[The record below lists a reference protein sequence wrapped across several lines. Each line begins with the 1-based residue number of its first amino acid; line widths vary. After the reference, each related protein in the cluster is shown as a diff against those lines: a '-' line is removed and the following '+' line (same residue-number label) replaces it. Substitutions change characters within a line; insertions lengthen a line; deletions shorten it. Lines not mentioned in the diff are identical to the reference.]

1 MAAMNTLIY
10 PVKDLETA
18 KAVFTTLLGA
28 EPHTDQPYYV
38 GYNVDGQEFALD
50 PNGHSKGLTGP
61 VPYWSVDDITDRI
74 SALVAA
80 GARVLQEPTEVGG
93 GRRTAVLVDSDGN
106 HIGLMQDS

>member
-10 PVKDLETA
+10 PVKDLERA

-50 PNGHSKGLTGP
+50 PNGHGKGLTGP
-61 VPYWSVDDITDRI
+61 VPYWSVDDITGRI
-74 SALVAA
+74 SALVEA
-80 GARVLQEPTEVGG
+80 GARVLQEPTNVGG
-93 GRRTAVLVDSDGN
+93 GRQTAVLVDADGN